1 MKNRRFVKP
10 ALIVVAMVLVCVL
23 SVLGTLAYLQSTTE
37 VAVNTFTVGNV
48 AITLDET
55 DVDAYGV
62 KDGDTRVLANEYKLI
77 PTHNYVKDPIIHVD
91 ADSEDAYI
99 GAVITVK
106 GASALKAKGI
116 DVDDFLGANGFN
128 LTLQTG
134 WTVAKMDDKSAIADN
149 SYVYAL
155 VYADKVS
162 KGANVTIFD
171 AFTAP
176 NMANGDLATLGSTE
190 IDVQGY
196 AIQADGFTAALTALN
211 TGFNTVFPASQA

>member
-62 KDGDTRVLANEYKLI
+62 KDGETRVLTNEYKLI
-77 PTHNYVKDPIIHVD
+77 PAHTYTKDPIIHVD

-116 DVDDFLGANGFN
+116 EADDFLGANGFN
-128 LTLQTG
+128 LTVKSG
-134 WTVAKMDDKSAIADN
+134 WTVVKIDDKSSIADN
-149 SYVYAL
+149 AYVYAL
-155 VYADKVS
+155 VYSDKVS
-162 KGANVTIFD
+162 ADADVTIFD

-176 NMANGDLATLGSTE
+176 NMANGDLATLGNT
-190 IDVQGY
+190 IINVQGY
-196 AIQADGFTAALTALN
+196 AIQADGFTAAGDALY
-211 TGFNTVFPASQA
+211 TGFNTVFPQA

>member
-1 MKNRRFVKP
+1 MKNRKFVKP

-48 AITLDET
+48 EITLDEAV
-55 DVDAYGV
+55 VDEYGV
-62 KDGDTRVLANEYKLI
+62 ADNEAARVLENTYKLI
-77 PTHNYVKDPIIHVD
+77 PAHTYTKDPIIHVD

-116 DVDDFLGANGFN
+116 EADDFLGANGFN
-128 LTLQTG
+128 LTVKSG
-134 WTVAKMDDKSAIADN
+134 WTVVKIDDKSSIADN
-149 SYVYAL
+149 AYVYAL
-155 VYADKVS
+155 VYSDKVS
-162 KGANVTIFD
+162 ADADVTIFD

-176 NMANGDLATLGSTE
+176 NMANGDLATLGNT
-190 IDVQGY
+190 IINVQGY
-196 AIQADGFTAALTALN
+196 AIQADGFTAAGNALY
-211 TGFNTVFPASQA
+211 TGFNTVFPQA